1 MDGVEGLQSQDSGH
15 ADVTREGVDEVKDN
29 TQRSA
34 LVKSPNA

>member
-1 MDGVEGLQSQDSGH
+1 MDGVEDLQSQDSGH